1 MKGAIRD
8 VKDYP
13 KPGIVYRDIT
23 PLLKDARLF
32 GSCIGELAR
41 RLEALDVDCIAG
53 IESRGFIIGAALAVK
68 MGKGFV
74 PIRKKGKLPHKKA
87 EVSYVLEYGT
97 ATIEMHRDAVGA
109 GQRVAIVDDVLA
121 TGGTAVA
128 AAKLVEGT
136 GGKVAVF
143 AFVIEVSQLNGRG
156 KLDGQTISLIRY

>member
-1 MKGAIRD
+1 
-8 VKDYP
+8 
-13 KPGIVYRDIT
+13 
-23 PLLKDARLF
+23 
-32 GSCIGELAR
+32 
-41 RLEALDVDCIAG
+41 
-53 IESRGFIIGAALAVK
+53 
-68 MGKGFV
+68 
-74 PIRKKGKLPHKKA
+74 
-87 EVSYVLEYGT
+87 VSYDLEYGT

-136 GGKVAVF
+136 GGKVAAF